1 MANYYGQARTNYFA
15 VKDGQAFEDEMA
27 KLPVEVITQTNDDGL
42 KLYGFLDSNQDGA
55 GLDYYVWDEET
66 DEDIEIDWTA
76 TLAKHLADGWVAII
90 MEVGHEKYRYLNGYA
105 SAVNNKGE
113 TRTLSLNDILTR
125 SADLGDN
132 VTGVGY

>member
-27 KLPVEVITQTNDDGL
+27 KLPVEVITQETEDGQ

-66 DEDIEIDWTA
+66 DEDTEIEWLDI
-76 TLAKHLADGWVAII
+76 LAKHLADGWVAII

-113 TRTLSLNDILTR
+113 TRTLSLNDILTM